1 VKKKFSEV
9 YKRVCKGAFFL
20 NAGLFAFAYS
30 INNFD
35 LEVLSLVNMI
45 FLSFAILIDRNKT

>member
-1 VKKKFSEV
+1 VKKKFSEM
-9 YKRVCKGAFFL
+9 YKRICKVAFFL
-20 NAGLFAFAYS
+20 NIGLFAFAYT

-45 FLSFAILIDRNKT
+45 FLSFAMLIDRNKT

>member
-1 VKKKFSEV
+1 MKKKFSEM
-9 YKRVCKGAFFL
+9 YKRICKVAFFL
-20 NAGLFAFAYS
+20 NIGLFAFAYT

-45 FLSFAILIDRNKT
+45 FLSFAMLIDRNKT

>member
-1 VKKKFSEV
+1 MKKKFSEV